1 MGILRAGHQAFPIS
15 TVTTTPAGI
24 AHLLQHT
31 RAKYLLVGVDPVSQ
45 ALACAALRV
54 PSIGGTIGDNVKAA
68 PMPSFE
74 ELFTEAEYE
83 REPVPP
89 IHPRQTDPCLILP
102 SSGACAASGNDRSRL
117 DIAIAGT
124 TEFPKP
130 IIITHHAMLQWNWV
144 PCESSLV
151 ATLRQR

>member
-15 TVTTTPAGI
+15 TMTTTPAGI

-83 REPVPP
+83 REPVPQFIRDRL
-89 IHPRQTDPCLILP
+89 IHASYYLLLVRVPPRAMTDRVLILRLQVQP
-102 SSGACAASGNDRSRL
+102 SSLNRL
-117 DIAIAGT
+117 
-124 TEFPKP
+124 
-130 IIITHHAMLQWNWV
+130 
-144 PCESSLV
+144 S
-151 ATLRQR
+151 